1 MAGYILNTDPIWFK
15 NIKDNGITNPVFW
28 FRREKNP
35 SSIYLKTNS
44 EIFIRPTKQVVPS
57 ITAHGVFD
65 ESKVLTVNDA
75 FIKYNQ
81 RLGFISPEEM
91 ISSSDKWTGN
101 NQLSL
106 SSKIFC
112 FSISYLNIIEPI
124 SLSVLK
130 ENNIEYDHK
139 HIVTG
144 KGLDKAQTNLILDI
158 SRKENDLIR
167 FTEEN
172 KNYLDSLTKELKMQV
187 IIRYL
192 EVVKKQKEKYLNKCQ
207 IANCA
212 FTFIKK
218 DGSYY
223 SEAHHIKF
231 LSEGG
236 SQDSD
241 NLLILCA
248 NHHRMFHYAK
258 IECVKCGDRV
268 TSVIINGSNENI
280 NW

>member
-1 MAGYILNTDPIWFK
+1 M
-15 NIKDNGITNPVFW
+15 
-28 FRREKNP
+28 
-35 SSIYLKTNS
+35 
-44 EIFIRPTKQVVPS
+44 IR
-57 ITAHGVFD
+57 I
-65 ESKVLTVNDA
+65 
-75 FIKYNQ
+75 I
-81 RLGFISPEEM
+81 
-91 ISSSDKWTGN
+91 
-101 NQLSL
+101 
-106 SSKIFC
+106 
-112 FSISYLNIIEPI
+112 LNIIEPI

-172 KNYLDSLTKELKMQV
+172 KNYLDSLTKELKLQV
-187 IIRYL
+187 IIRYQ

-223 SEAHHIKF
+223 SEAHHI
-231 LSEGG
+231 
-236 SQDSD
+236 
-241 NLLILCA
+241 
-248 NHHRMFHYAK
+248 
-258 IECVKCGDRV
+258 
-268 TSVIINGSNENI
+268 IISS
-280 NW
+280 